1 MFLEIRKLNFK
12 RKSTLL
18 LVGAGEMC
26 QMAPFSVLSFVYG
39 KHLLDSNKRRF
50 IQFFLMFTDNTVTSV
65 TVSINIIIIVCTI
78 FADKSAL
85 PIDNIIIMYFVL
97 LP

>member
-50 IQFFLMFTDNTVTSV
+50 IHIFLMFTDNTVSV
-65 TVSINIIIIVCTI
+65 TVSINIIIIVCII